1 MPVRALKIV
10 LLPTF
15 GFPAKRQTETPSPA
29 IVRTWIQAYD
39 AIRPP
44 YNTYGAEEV
53 SGQIRAL
60 LENGLD
66 GGIMAWN
73 AMCSIPKL
81 ETLKPAFDALP

>member
-1 MPVRALKIV
+1 MGEERGQAPDGNAEPRHRAHMDPGLRRD
-10 LLPTF
+10 P
-15 GFPAKRQTETPSPA
+15 
-29 IVRTWIQAYD
+29 
-39 AIRPP
+39 PP

-53 SGQIRAL
+53 SGQIQAL